1 MVWKC
6 CLAPA
11 ARVSFKSLGGQAAFR
26 CPTLV
31 QKSAGMATRA
41 RARFQTVSPKR
52 RTLKEIVMAP
62 AGDGAFNM
70 GKGVLAGASAFGVGA
85 LCYYGLGMSNES
97 GALEK
102 SMYVQPLPVAS
113 VPLSFHLCIQK
124 YVPFLRSRIDAST
137 IFSG

>member
-62 AGDGAFNM
+62 AGDG
-70 GKGVLAGASAFGVGA
+70 GKDNLSETKNLKSTCSTSVVRFGSCV
-85 LCYYGLGMSNES
+85 
-97 GALEK
+97 
-102 SMYVQPLPVAS
+102 
-113 VPLSFHLCIQK
+113 
-124 YVPFLRSRIDAST
+124 T
-137 IFSG
+137 